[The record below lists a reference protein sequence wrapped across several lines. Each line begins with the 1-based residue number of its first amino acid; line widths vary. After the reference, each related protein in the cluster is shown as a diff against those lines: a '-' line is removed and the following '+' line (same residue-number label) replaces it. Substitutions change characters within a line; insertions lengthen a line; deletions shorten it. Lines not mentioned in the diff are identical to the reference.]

1 MYTIYHSRQ
10 YRKSLK
16 RIIKSGRYNFSDL
29 IFIDKIIRKIALG
42 EKLDVKYQ
50 DHKLN
55 GKMLEYRECHIKSD
69 LLLVYELDKKELV
82 LLTIDIKNHS
92 NLFK

>member
-1 MYTIYHSRQ
+1 MYLVYRSKQ
-10 YRKSLK
+10 YRKSLEK
-16 RIIKSGRYNFSDL
+16 IIKSGKYNLSD
-29 IFIDKIIRKIALG
+29 ISSIDKVIKRIALG
-42 EKLDVKYQ
+42 KKIDMKYQ
-50 DHKLN
+50 DHKLK
-55 GKMLEYRECHIKSD
+55 GKMSKYRECHIKSD